1 MSPEEIAKL
10 ASFLADE
17 IKRERQGGEI
27 HVVLAAELAA
37 RYVMFER
44 TVPRLPSYCD
54 ECGLSGG
61 ADGHHPRCSKY
72 DKYRRLGT

>member
-1 MSPEEIAKL
+1 MNPEEIAKL

-27 HVVLAAELAA
+27 HAVLAAELAA

-44 TVPRLPSYCD
+44 TVSRLLSYCD
-54 ECGLSGG
+54 ERGFSGG
-61 ADGHHPRCSKY
+61 AAGHHPT
-72 DKYRRLGT
+72 RRPLRRAA